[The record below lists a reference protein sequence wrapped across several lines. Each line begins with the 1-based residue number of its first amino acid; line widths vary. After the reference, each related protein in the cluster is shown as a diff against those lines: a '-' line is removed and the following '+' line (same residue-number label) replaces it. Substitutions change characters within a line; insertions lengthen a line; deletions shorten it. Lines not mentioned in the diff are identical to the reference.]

1 MAIADLGER
10 DYGATV
16 IAGRDRLVRSMA
28 GMSGP
33 RGTVPVAGEGWA
45 MRERFARWALCGI
58 AVAVFACLV
67 GVSFGP
73 VGSAEAKTGSAE
85 VKKITGQVE
94 VQRKGEAQWSPVA
107 VGAKLV
113 EGDSI
118 RAWGGASARMD
129 LPDGSTIF
137 LAENSRV
144 VVGKLDFDQQDQA
157 REALFH
163 LAVGKVRAVVSQT
176 ALRLVKARQSNF
188 SISTPTA
195 AAAVR
200 GTDFEVT
207 YDDIKQVTRIAVLP
221 ESAPASKGDGS

>member
-1 MAIADLGER
+1 
-10 DYGATV
+10 
-16 IAGRDRLVRSMA
+16 
-28 GMSGP
+28 
-33 RGTVPVAGEGWA
+33 
-45 MRERFARWALCGI
+45 MRERFGRWVFRGI
-58 AVAVFACLV
+58 AACVFACLV
-67 GVSFGP
+67 GVALGP

-85 VKKITGQVE
+85 VKAMTGQVE
-94 VQRKGEAQWSPVA
+94 VQRKGEAQWSPVV

-221 ESAPASKGDGS
+221 ESAPAPKGDGS